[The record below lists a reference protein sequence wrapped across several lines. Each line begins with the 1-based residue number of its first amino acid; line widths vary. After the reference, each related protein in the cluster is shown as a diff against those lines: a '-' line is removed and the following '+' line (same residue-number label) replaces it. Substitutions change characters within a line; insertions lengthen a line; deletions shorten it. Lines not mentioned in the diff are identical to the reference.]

1 MTTAALT
8 QIQHLADQ
16 LTPLE
21 QAQLVQYLTP
31 RLVQAL
37 VPMPPKPNGQR
48 GAMPP
53 EWQTLFVVGDTL
65 PHPNHETSLTQTVL
79 DMRR

>member
-1 MTTAALT
+1 MVLLLSGRFA
-8 QIQHLADQ
+8 ISRI
-16 LTPLE
+16 
-21 QAQLVQYLTP
+21 TP

-37 VPMPPKPNGQR
+37 APMPPMPPKPNGQH

-53 EWQTLFVVGDTL
+53 EWQTLFAVGDTL
-65 PHPNHETSLTQTVL
+65 PEPISETSLTQTVL

>member
-8 QIQHLADQ
+8 QIQRLADQ

-37 VPMPPKPNGQR
+37 VSMPPKPNSQR

-53 EWQTLFVVGDTL
+53 EWQTLFAVGDTL
-65 PHPNHETSLTQTVL
+65 PHTNHETSLTQTVL